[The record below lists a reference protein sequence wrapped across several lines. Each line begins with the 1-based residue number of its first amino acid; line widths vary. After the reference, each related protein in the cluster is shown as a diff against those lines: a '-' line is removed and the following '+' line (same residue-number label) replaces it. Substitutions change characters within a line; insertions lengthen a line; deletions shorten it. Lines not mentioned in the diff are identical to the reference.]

1 MANSD
6 KNILITPNIG
16 SSTGDPTITFSG
28 ANASVGPQNIFA
40 RVYPTSNGTLSFEG
54 SAGQLFSITNNLT
67 GTLFSVND
75 ISGMPSIE
83 VLDSGTVKLAQY
95 SGNVLMGGTTTDGV
109 SKLQVTGS
117 ANVSS
122 LRIAGYGQVI
132 NSSGVWTGP
141 SSGLVGPTGPQGP
154 QGPIGPIGPIGNT
167 GPGGPAGPAG
177 PIGPIGN
184 TGPQGPQG
192 PIGPIGNT
200 GPGGPA
206 GPAGPIGPIG
216 NTGPQGPQGPIGP
229 IGPIGNTG
237 PQGPTGPSTSIN
249 STATTSASTHYPVF
263 VLGTGAQ
270 TPFIRTTATAF
281 SYVPSTNV
289 LTVTATNARYADL
302 AERYLADRK
311 YDPGTVLQ
319 FGGDKEVTIAG
330 KDMTT
335 KVAGVVTSNPAYLM
349 NVFLEGE
356 MVADLALQGR
366 VPTKVI
372 GPVGKGDLMVAAPGG
387 YARAEASPKP
397 GTIIGKA
404 LEEFTATPENTSSII
419 EVVVGK
425 H

>member
-6 KNILITPNIG
+6 KNILITPNTS

-28 ANASVGPQNIFA
+28 ANASVGAQNIYA
-40 RVYPTSNGTLSFEG
+40 RVYPTSGGTLSFEG

-75 ISGMPSIE
+75 VSGMPSIE
-83 VLDSGTVKLAQY
+83 VLDTGTVKLAQY

-109 SKLQVTGS
+109 SKLQVTGA

-141 SSGLVGPTGPQGP
+141 SSGLVGPQGP
-154 QGPIGPIGPIGNT
+154 QGPIGPIGNT
-167 GPGGPAGPAG
+167 GPQGPQGPGGPAGPAG

-192 PIGPIGNT
+192 P
-200 GPGGPA
+200 
-206 GPAGPIGPIG
+206 AGPIGPIG
-216 NTGPQGPQGPIGP
+216 NTGPQGPRGPQGPQGPIGP

-237 PQGPTGPSTSIN
+237 PQGPIGPIGPAGPSTAIN
-249 STATTSASTHYPVF
+249 ATNTTGVGTYYPVT
-263 VLGTGAQ
+263 VTAAGTAA
-270 TPFIRTTATAF
+270 TPYVRTTATAF
-281 SYVPSTNV
+281 SIDLSTNV
-289 LTVTATNARYADL
+289 LTVTATNARYADI

-311 YDPGTVLQ
+311 YTPGTVLQ
-319 FGGDKEVTIAG
+319 FGGDKEVTITG

-335 KVAGVVTSNPAYLM
+335 KVAGVVTTNPAYLM
-349 NVFLEGE
+349 NAFLEGE
-356 MVADLALQGR
+356 MVVDIALQGR

-372 GPVGKGDLMVAAPGG
+372 GPVGKGDMMVAAPGG
-387 YARAEASPKP
+387 YARSEADPKP
-397 GTIIGKA
+397 GSIIGKA
-404 LEEFTATPENTSSII
+404 LEEFTATPDSPTTVI
-419 EVVVGK
+419 EVVIGK
-425 H
+425 T

>member
-1 MANSD
+1 
-6 KNILITPNIG
+6 
-16 SSTGDPTITFSG
+16 
-28 ANASVGPQNIFA
+28 
-40 RVYPTSNGTLSFEG
+40 
-54 SAGQLFSITNNLT
+54 
-67 GTLFSVND
+67 
-75 ISGMPSIE
+75 
-83 VLDSGTVKLAQY
+83 
-95 SGNVLMGGTTTDGV
+95 
-109 SKLQVTGS
+109 
-117 ANVSS
+117 
-122 LRIAGYGQVI
+122 
-132 NSSGVWTGP
+132 
-141 SSGLVGPTGPQGP
+141 
-154 QGPIGPIGPIGNT
+154 
-167 GPGGPAGPAG
+167 
-177 PIGPIGN
+177 
-184 TGPQGPQG
+184 
-192 PIGPIGNT
+192 
-200 GPGGPA
+200 
-206 GPAGPIGPIG
+206 
-216 NTGPQGPQGPIGP
+216 
-229 IGPIGNTG
+229 
-237 PQGPTGPSTSIN
+237 
-249 STATTSASTHYPVF
+249 VF

-404 LEEFTATPENTSSII
+404 LEEFTATSENPSSII

>member
-28 ANASVGPQNIFA
+28 ANTSVGAQNIFA

-83 VLDSGTVKLAQY
+83 VLDTGTVKIAQY

-109 SKLQVTGS
+109 SKLQVTGA

-167 GPGGPAGPAG
+167 GPGGPAGP
-177 PIGPIGN
+177 
-184 TGPQGPQG
+184 
-192 PIGPIGNT
+192 
-200 GPGGPA
+200 
-206 GPAGPIGPIG
+206 IGPIG

-249 STATTSASTHYPVF
+249 STATTSSSTHYPVF

-270 TPFIRTTATAF
+270 TPFIRTTTTAF

-366 VPTKVI
+366 VPTKII

-387 YARAEASPKP
+387 YARAETNPKP
-397 GTIIGKA
+397 GSIIGKA
-404 LEEFTATPENTSSII
+404 LEEFTATPENPSSII

>member
-28 ANASVGPQNIFA
+28 ANASVGAQNIFA
-40 RVYPTSNGTLSFEG
+40 RVYPTSGGTLSFEG

-67 GTLFSVND
+67 GTIFSVND
-75 ISGMPSIE
+75 VSGMPSIE
-83 VLDSGTVKLAQY
+83 VLDTGTVKIAQY

-109 SKLQVTGS
+109 SKLQVTGA

-167 GPGGPAGPAG
+167 GPGGPAGP
-177 PIGPIGN
+177 IGPIGN

-192 PIGPIGNT
+192 PIGPIGNQ

-249 STATTSASTHYPVF
+249 STATTSSSTHYPVF

-270 TPFIRTTATAF
+270 TPFIRTTTTAF

-366 VPTKVI
+366 VPTKII

-387 YARAEASPKP
+387 YARAETNPKP
-397 GTIIGKA
+397 GSIIGKA
-404 LEEFTATPENTSSII
+404 LEEFTATPENPSSII